1 MAKKRKTLFYLIE
14 YSDRINIEDELERF
28 GIRTV
33 NIEIVGWNESKNKDS
48 ESPNLISKISI
59 IVPNVDY
66 KNLENI
72 FKSLSIKP
80 IKKLS
85 NMREKVNIK

>member
-1 MAKKRKTLFYLIE
+1 MILLIE
-14 YSDRINIEDELERF
+14 YAD
-28 GIRTV
+28 
-33 NIEIVGWNESKNKDS
+33 
-48 ESPNLISKISI
+48 
-59 IVPNVDY
+59 

-85 NMREKVNIK
+85 NMREKVDLN